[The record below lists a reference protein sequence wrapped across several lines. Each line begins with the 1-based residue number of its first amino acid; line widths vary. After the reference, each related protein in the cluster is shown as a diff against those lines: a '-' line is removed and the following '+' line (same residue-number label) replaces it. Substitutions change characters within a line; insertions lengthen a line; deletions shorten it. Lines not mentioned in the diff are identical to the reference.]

1 MRPLVVIALLA
12 APASAGRHVV
22 QAGETLEHVGQ
33 MYGCSLDEIERA
45 NHVTTSLVAP
55 GSVVVIPECSV
66 HAHSHARRVT
76 TRPREMSDDERAAAA
91 LATIDGAAVVRVVP
105 AATTSGSRIPDEE
118 VLPEGEGYHLRRPTR
133 AFGQSHVVEGL
144 QRAIAEVRAL
154 YPDVHTLAIGD
165 LSAREGGKLGN
176 HLSHQTG
183 LDVDVGFYYTKVPAG
198 YPEAFAAASA
208 ALDLEATWALLG
220 SFARTTQL
228 DTGVAMIFLDY
239 DVQARLYRWAKAR
252 GTPEDELEFLFQY
265 PRGKDALAGLVR
277 HWPHHA
283 DHMHVRFRSGR

>member
-22 QAGETLEHVGQ
+22 QPGETLEHVGQ

-66 HAHSHARRVT
+66 QVHARARRVT
-76 TRPREMSDDERAAAA
+76 TRPRELTDDERAAEA
-91 LATIDGAAVVRVVP
+91 LATIDGAAVVRVQP
-105 AATTSGSRIPDEE
+105 RATATRIPDAEA
-118 VLPEGEGYHLRRPTR
+118 LPEGEGYHLRRPTR

-154 YPDVHTLAIGD
+154 YPDVHALAIGD

-183 LDVDVGFYYTKVPAG
+183 LDVDVGFYFTKVPAG
-198 YPEAFAAASA
+198 YPEAFVAASA

-220 SFARTTQL
+220 SFARTAQQ

-239 DVQARLYRWAKAR
+239 DVQARLYKWAKAR
-252 GTPEDELEFLFQY
+252 GTPDDDLGFLLQY
-265 PRGKDALAGLVR
+265 PRGKDALVGLVR

>member
-1 MRPLVVIALLA
+1 
-12 APASAGRHVV
+12 V
-22 QAGETLEHVGQ
+22 QAGETLEHVAQ

-55 GSVVVIPECSV
+55 GSVVAIPECSV
-66 HAHSHARRVT
+66 HAHTHARRVT

-91 LATIDGAAVVRVVP
+91 LATIDGAAVVRVAP
-105 AATTSGSRIPDEE
+105 RATTTQIPDEE
-118 VLPEGEGYHLRRPTR
+118 ALPEGEGYHLRRPTR
-133 AFGQSHVVEGL
+133 AFGQGHVVEGL
-144 QRAIAEVRAL
+144 QHAIAEVRAL

-183 LDVDVGFYYTKVPAG
+183 LDVDVGFYFTKVPAG

-220 SFARTTQL
+220 SFARTAQQ
-228 DTGVAMIFLDY
+228 DTGVSMIFLDY
-239 DVQARLYRWAKAR
+239 DVQARLYKWAKAR
-252 GTPEDELEFLFQY
+252 GTPEDDLGFLFQY
-265 PRGKDALAGLVR
+265 PRGKDALVGLVR

-283 DHMHVRFRSGR
+283 DHMHVRFRPGR

>member
-1 MRPLVVIALLA
+1 M
-12 APASAGRHVV
+12 
-22 QAGETLEHVGQ
+22 
-33 MYGCSLDEIERA
+33 
-45 NHVTTSLVAP
+45 
-55 GSVVVIPECSV
+55 
-66 HAHSHARRVT
+66 
-76 TRPREMSDDERAAAA
+76 
-91 LATIDGAAVVRVVP
+91 
-105 AATTSGSRIPDEE
+105 
-118 VLPEGEGYHLRRPTR
+118 
-133 AFGQSHVVEGL
+133 
-144 QRAIAEVRAL
+144 
-154 YPDVHTLAIGD
+154 
-165 LSAREGGKLGN
+165 
-176 HLSHQTG
+176 
-183 LDVDVGFYYTKVPAG
+183 PAG